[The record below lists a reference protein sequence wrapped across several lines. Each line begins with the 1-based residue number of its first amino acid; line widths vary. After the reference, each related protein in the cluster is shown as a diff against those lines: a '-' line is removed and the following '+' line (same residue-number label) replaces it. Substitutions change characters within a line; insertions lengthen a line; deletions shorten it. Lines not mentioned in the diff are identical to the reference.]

1 MNLTDYLPAGWM
13 MMTNKRASKT
23 VGSALADLISRLE
36 KNTDT
41 SGLDAQ
47 VLLARVLDRPRSW
60 VMAHP
65 EASLDCEHVAALEDL
80 VTRLQSGNPL
90 PYILGRWE
98 FFGLEF
104 EVTPDVLIPRP
115 ETELLVERAI
125 AWLQAHPDRRHAAD
139 IGTGSGCI
147 GIALAANV
155 PDLQVMGSDIS
166 TDAVKMA
173 RHNALKHGLK
183 PRMEFLCCDLFPP
196 EAEFD
201 LIVANLPYIPTR
213 TLRKLPIYGREPTLA
228 LDGGTDGLDLIR
240 RFLTAAPDRLVPGGL
255 LLMEIEASE
264 GSLAVSLAC
273 DTFAEAEIHLHKD
286 LAGRDR
292 ILEVQV

>member
-13 MMTNKRASKT
+13 MMTNNSRVKT
-23 VGSALADLISRLE
+23 VGSVLADLIPRLE
-36 KNTDT
+36 KNSDT
-41 SGLDAQ
+41 SSLDAQ

-60 VMAHP
+60 VLAHP
-65 EASLDCEHVAALEDL
+65 EAALDCEHAAALEEL
-80 VTRLQSGNPL
+80 VARLQGGNPL
-90 PYILGRWE
+90 PYVLGHCE

-115 ETELLVERAI
+115 ETELLVERAV
-125 AWLQAHPDRRHAAD
+125 AWLHVHPDRRHAAD

-147 GIALAANV
+147 GIALAANI
-155 PDLQVMGSDIS
+155 PDLHVLGSDIS
-166 TDAVKMA
+166 PDAVKMA
-173 RHNALKHGLK
+173 RHNALKHGVE
-183 PRMEFLCCDLFPP
+183 PRMEFQCCDLFPP
-196 EAEFD
+196 KAEFD
-201 LIVANLPYIPTR
+201 LIVANLPYIPSR

-228 LDGGTDGLDLIR
+228 LDGGKDGLDLIR
-240 RFLTAAPDRLVPGGL
+240 RFLTAAPDRLVLGGL

-264 GSLAVSLAC
+264 GPLAVSLAC